1 MAVVEIG
8 NLDLVSFSTVV
19 FVVVA
24 VVEGVVRDV
33 KGSTFL
39 VVVEDFVE
47 VEVVVLIE
55 VVLVVVI
62 KPCLSLS

>member
-8 NLDLVSFSTVV
+8 NLDLVSFSTAVV

-33 KGSTFL
+33 KGSTFF
-39 VVVEDFVE
+39 VVVEDIVD
-47 VEVVVLIE
+47 VVVLIE